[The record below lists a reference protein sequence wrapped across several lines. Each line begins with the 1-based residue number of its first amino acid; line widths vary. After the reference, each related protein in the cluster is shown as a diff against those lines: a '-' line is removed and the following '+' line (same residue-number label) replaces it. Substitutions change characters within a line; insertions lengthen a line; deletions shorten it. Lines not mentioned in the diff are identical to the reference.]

1 MLCTH
6 CSDYRLNL
14 NMTDMTPD
22 VVSGPV
28 GDQAVSAL
36 WQLSLAL
43 IFKMIVTVFTFG
55 LKVRLTVSLLC
66 SKQTS

>member
-1 MLCTH
+1 
-6 CSDYRLNL
+6 
-14 NMTDMTPD
+14 MTDMTPD